1 VNVEM
6 ISSALFHAFMCDE
19 IIVHHKHIA
28 YNCNKFCL
36 LEDKHADL
44 VVKSMNTLCIQA
56 NNFFK
61 EHVCHSACAR
71 TILRLYHSDLIQ

>member
-1 VNVEM
+1 M
-6 ISSALFHAFMCDE
+6 ILSALFHAFMCDG
-19 IIVHHKHIA
+19 IIVRHKHIA

-56 NNFFK
+56 NNCFK
-61 EHVCHSACAR
+61 EHVCHSEFHRSIRVHAR
-71 TILRLYHSDLIQ
+71 FYGCITAI